1 MKRYASI
8 RLVAAA
14 ALLIAS
20 GGCKDDNPGTG
31 LNGPAV
37 LAIQNAG
44 AEPLQISLLE
54 PKTQTIDI
62 RAVARSVSAENLTVT
77 FKVDR
82 TLVDAYNKA
91 HDTSYELVPAEAYEF
106 SKKEVILPRYN
117 EVSSTAQV
125 TLNSEKMPDGEQ
137 YLLPITIEQI
147 KGDDAAQ
154 TSDEG
159 NVYYILFNKRVLPP
173 AQLLDREGWKVV
185 HCTSE
190 YTPGEGNPKTGWAKD
205 VLDGNPAS
213 YWTYN
218 FKASVGPVVY
228 VPLYFVFDMGKEVTV
243 RGVRIT
249 ARTKAGGVLNNP
261 PGDIT
266 IETAKT
272 ITGDGMENDADWT
285 YSERF
290 TGTKPD
296 EGIMSH
302 SLHNSVYLGEIQR
315 ARYIRRIRSLGQP
328 RRTGPRLIPYHPP
341 AGAFPQAAFSA
352 TTLPQ
357 SNEKEHFINLRHTSR
372 GSRLRP
378 EHRHH
383 PAPRG
388 NHRSQR

>member
-218 FKASVGPVVY
+218 CL
-228 VPLYFVFDMGKEVTV
+228 LYTS
-243 RGVRIT
+243 
-249 ARTKAGGVLNNP
+249 
-261 PGDIT
+261 
-266 IETAKT
+266 
-272 ITGDGMENDADWT
+272 DAA
-285 YSERF
+285 
-290 TGTKPD
+290 D
-296 EGIMSH
+296 E
-302 SLHNSVYLGEIQR
+302 
-315 ARYIRRIRSLGQP
+315 
-328 RRTGPRLIPYHPP
+328 
-341 AGAFPQAAFSA
+341 
-352 TTLPQ
+352 
-357 SNEKEHFINLRHTSR
+357 
-372 GSRLRP
+372 
-378 EHRHH
+378 
-383 PAPRG
+383 
-388 NHRSQR
+388 

>member
-1 MKRYASI
+1 MQAVAVGRKVAGHASAKRQQTNRHYNLFHSFFLH
-8 RLVAAA
+8 RFK
-14 ALLIAS
+14 S
-20 GGCKDDNPGTG
+20 CF
-31 LNGPAV
+31 
-37 LAIQNAG
+37 
-44 AEPLQISLLE
+44 
-54 PKTQTIDI
+54 KTTNTIKIIKI
-62 RAVARSVSAENLTVT
+62 RARCRNHRLRLYSAEL
-77 FKVDR
+77 R
-82 TLVDAYNKA
+82 
-91 HDTSYELVPAEAYEF
+91 
-106 SKKEVILPRYN
+106 
-117 EVSSTAQV
+117 QV
-125 TLNSEKMPDGEQ
+125 
-137 YLLPITIEQI
+137 PITIEQI

-249 ARTKAGGVLNNP
+249 ARTKADGALNNP

-266 IETAKT
+266 IETART

-315 ARYIRRIRSLGQP
+315 ARYIR
-328 RRTGPRLIPYHPP
+328 
-341 AGAFPQAAFSA
+341 F
-352 TTLPQ
+352 TLHMSWNSGSSVKPTPMTYKGGTFA
-357 SNEKEHFINLRHTSR
+357 EFEVWGNLEE
-372 GSRLRP
+372 LDLD
-378 EHRHH
+378 
-383 PAPRG
+383 
-388 NHRSQR
+388 

>member
-82 TLVDAYNKA
+82 TLVDAYDKA

-218 FKASVGPVVY
+218 FQGIRRSGGLRSALFRLRHGQGGDRARRPHHGPHQSRRRTEQSSGRHH
-228 VPLYFVFDMGKEVTV
+228 DRNGQDHHGRRHGER
-243 RGVRIT
+243 RG
-249 ARTKAGGVLNNP
+249 L
-261 PGDIT
+261 D
-266 IETAKT
+266 
-272 ITGDGMENDADWT
+272 
-285 YSERF
+285 
-290 TGTKPD
+290 
-296 EGIMSH
+296 
-302 SLHNSVYLGEIQR
+302 IQR
-315 ARYIRRIRSLGQP
+315 TVHRDEAR
-328 RRTGPRLIPYHPP
+328 
-341 AGAFPQAAFSA
+341 
-352 TTLPQ
+352 
-357 SNEKEHFINLRHTSR
+357 
-372 GSRLRP
+372 
-378 EHRHH
+378 
-383 PAPRG
+383 RG
-388 NHRSQR
+388 NHVPLAP

>member
-173 AQLLDREGWKVV
+173 AQLLEAIPR
-185 HCTSE
+185 
-190 YTPGEGNPKTGWAKD
+190 PG
-205 VLDGNPAS
+205 
-213 YWTYN
+213 
-218 FKASVGPVVY
+218 
-228 VPLYFVFDMGKEVTV
+228 
-243 RGVRIT
+243 
-249 ARTKAGGVLNNP
+249 
-261 PGDIT
+261 
-266 IETAKT
+266 
-272 ITGDGMENDADWT
+272 
-285 YSERF
+285 
-290 TGTKPD
+290 
-296 EGIMSH
+296 
-302 SLHNSVYLGEIQR
+302 
-315 ARYIRRIRSLGQP
+315 
-328 RRTGPRLIPYHPP
+328 GPRTCSTATRRAIGPTISRHPSVRWST
-341 AGAFPQAAFSA
+341 F
-352 TTLPQ
+352 
-357 SNEKEHFINLRHTSR
+357 
-372 GSRLRP
+372 
-378 EHRHH
+378 
-383 PAPRG
+383 
-388 NHRSQR
+388 RSISSSTWARR